1 VSEQRPFFFLFF
13 QLWASIL
20 GPTSTTARAQTDDVS
35 FLPISTVNIL
45 SLLNIAKFE
54 GTARPMYRFHEDEL
68 QLQLDLQSSKLVV
81 DLDTE
86 PELDELKLHQIITTR
101 DWFHVLL
108 ISVEDPESKTS
119 VQESNNKLIAAFLS
133 PPGKVMFHVEKERPL
148 EYVWR
153 SSAVQLQPDIV
164 MANSGGMSAHISSGV
179 LALRASETIDERNGS
194 ITLDLRK
201 RTVAVLGLGL
211 GLEGKTRVVGFP
223 GQTADDGTVP
233 GITQDPL
240 TPVMMRLKDLKCYR
254 LPVEAAE
261 LIRYP

>member
-1 VSEQRPFFFLFF
+1 
-13 QLWASIL
+13 
-20 GPTSTTARAQTDDVS
+20 
-35 FLPISTVNIL
+35 
-45 SLLNIAKFE
+45 
-54 GTARPMYRFHEDEL
+54 MYQFHEDEL

-86 PELDELKLHQIITTR
+86 PELDELKLHRIITTR

-108 ISVEDPESKTS
+108 ISVEDSESKPS

-133 PPGKVMFHVEKERPL
+133 APGKVMFHAEKERPL

-179 LALRASETIDERNGS
+179 LVLRASETAGERNGS
-194 ITLDLRK
+194 IALDLRK
-201 RTVAVLGLGL
+201 RTVAVSGLGL
-211 GLEGKTRVVGFP
+211 GLEGKTRVVRIP
-223 GQTADDGTVP
+223 EQTTDDGTVP
-233 GITQDPL
+233 GVTQDPV

-254 LPVEAAE
+254 LPVVSIEVC
-261 LIRYP
+261 